1 MNNTIIEIKNIL
13 EGTNSRITQAE
24 EWINE
29 LEDRMVEITAKE
41 WNKGKRVKRTEDT
54 LRDLWDITKSTNI

>member
-1 MNNTIIEIKNIL
+1 
-13 EGTNSRITQAE
+13 
-24 EWINE
+24 
-29 LEDRMVEITAKE
+29 MVEISAKE